1 MEIRELSSIF
11 QCSLSDLGEAKLEG
25 RFKATTGASYL
36 LLHRIIHAN
45 LNYLF
50 LELITLTKNITV
62 GGQMFLWLRILAA
75 LEKESRFHSQYPQ
88 SSL

>member
-11 QCSLSDLGEAKLEG
+11 QCSFSDLGEAKLEG
-25 RFKATTGASYL
+25 RFKATTGASNL
-36 LLHRIIHAN
+36 LLHRIIHAD

-62 GGQMFLWLRILAA
+62 GGGGVKCFCG
-75 LEKESRFHSQYPQ
+75 
-88 SSL
+88 

>member
-25 RFKATTGASYL
+25 RFKATTVASYL
-36 LLHRIIHAN
+36 LLHRIIHAD

-62 GGQMFLWLRILAA
+62 GGGVRCFCG
-75 LEKESRFHSQYPQ
+75 
-88 SSL
+88 